1 MIIFAP
7 IPLNEFMKSRKLS
20 FPKLFYLPAPVAVAI
35 LACLLYL
42 PTLSF
47 EYTQDDAIVLSEN
60 VFTQEGF
67 SGIPGLWTHDT
78 FYGFFQEEGK
88 ANLVSGG
95 RYRPFTPTLFALEG
109 SLFGLSPLV
118 GHIFNVLYYG
128 LLVGLIY
135 VFIWRM
141 VPQKKQKAH
150 WALWGSLLFLAH
162 PVHTEVVCNIKGRD
176 EIIAFTAGLGALLL
190 LWKSRAIHHHVIGF
204 LLFLVAMFS
213 KENAAVFLVI
223 GPGLFYLKGKKK
235 AAKYALFS
243 FIAAFLIYVGVRY
256 AVLGQLLSTD
266 PPRELMNNP
275 FMVWNGQQYE
285 LLSFFERIPTV
296 LLGLLTYIRLMVWPW
311 PLTHDYY
318 PLQLPIISYSDYRM
332 YLSLLVYLPVTIWA
346 FARLKV
352 KNLASW
358 GWLWFILA
366 LFPMSNILINI
377 GAFLS
382 ERFLFI
388 PSLGFILFLMYF
400 LQHFVGKRL
409 PARMR
414 WSYAWGAI
422 FVIYVTLVMIRMP
435 AWQSNFTL
443 FTTDVVTSS
452 QSAKVN
458 NATAGEYNRLAGEA
472 LSAEEQ
478 RKWAQKSEPYSRK
491 AIQLHP
497 TYKNAFLQQGN
508 SFFYLQ
514 SYEKAIESYEKC
526 LSLDPNYED
535 ARNNLALAYRAAG
548 QYYGEQEQDLS
559 TALRYLKKAYE
570 MQPMDYETLRLL
582 GVAYGVSGQASLAV
596 DFFRKALSQKPNHAR
611 AYYDLGAAYM
621 QKGRVDSSQIF
632 MNRAREMDPTLFE

>member
-1 MIIFAP
+1 MV
-7 IPLNEFMKSRKLS
+7 KSSKS
-20 FPKLFYLPAPVAVAI
+20 TFPKLLYLPAPLTVAL

-60 VFTQEGF
+60 VFTQEGI

-78 FYGFFQEEGK
+78 FFGFFQEEGK
-88 ANLVSGG
+88 ANLVAGG

-109 SLFGLSPLV
+109 SIFGLSPLV

-141 VPQKKQKAH
+141 VPQKKQKAQ

-162 PVHTEVVCNIKGRD
+162 PIHTEVVCNIKGRD
-176 EIIAFTAGLGALLL
+176 EILAFAAGLGALLL
-190 LWKSRAIHHHVIGF
+190 LWKSRAIHHYILGF
-204 LLFLVAMFS
+204 VLFLVAMFS

-235 AAKYALFS
+235 AAQHAFFS
-243 FIAAFLIYVGVRY
+243 FLGAFAIYVGVRY
-256 AVLGQLLSTD
+256 AVLGQLLSAD

-296 LLGLLTYIRLMVWPW
+296 LLGLLTYVRLMVWPW

-318 PLQLPIISYSDYRM
+318 PLQLPIIPYSDYRM
-332 YLSLLVYLPVTIWA
+332 YLSLLIYLPVTIWA
-346 FARLKV
+346 FARLKA

-366 LFPMSNILINI
+366 LFPMSNILINV

-388 PSLGFILFLMYF
+388 PSLGFILFFMYVLKQYAGKF
-400 LQHFVGKRL
+400 LPKN
-409 PARMR
+409 MR
-414 WSYAWGAI
+414 WTYVWA
-422 FVIYVTLVMIRMP
+422 VILVAYVTLVIIRMP

-452 QSAKVN
+452 NSAKVN

-472 LSAEEQ
+472 TSVDQ
-478 RKWAQKSEPYSRK
+478 QKKWARKSEPYSRK
-491 AIQLHP
+491 AIELHP
-497 TYKNAFLQQGN
+497 TYKNAYLQKGN
-508 SFFYLQ
+508 TYFYLQ
-514 SYEKAIESYEKC
+514 SYEEAIASYEKC
-526 LSLDPNYED
+526 LSLDPDYAD
-535 ARNNLALAYRAAG
+535 AKNNLALAYRSAG
-548 QYYGEQEQDLS
+548 QYYGEEKQDLS
-559 TALRYLKKAYE
+559 TALRYLNKAYE
-570 MQPMDYETLRLL
+570 MQPTDYETLRLL
-582 GVAYGVSGQASLAV
+582 GVAYGVSGQTNRAV
-596 DFFRKALSQKPNHAR
+596 DFFRKALSQNPNHAR
-611 AYYDLGAAYM
+611 AYYDLGTAYM
-621 QKGRVDSSQIF
+621 QKGKADSSQLF
-632 MNRAREMDPTLFE
+632 MNRAREMDPSLFKSNSN